1 MAGRDDENGSSPR
14 RVFGAMLR
22 YYRTRAGM
30 SQEQLGARV
39 YLSSDMIGKI
49 EQGQRTP
56 TEQFITACENIPE
69 LEANGALRELRDQ
82 LKGFLQQRAYPAW
95 FANWPDIEARAVSLK
110 NYQLAVVPG
119 LLQTE
124 DYARALLT
132 DRIGRNPDEVDDLV
146 AARMERQA
154 VLERERPPELW
165 VVIDE
170 AVLHRPVGGT
180 YVMRDQLSH
189 LTEMARTPSIVL
201 QVIPASVGVH
211 DGLPGAGFVI
221 AEFRDARPVA
231 YQETAVRGQVIEDDD
246 DVSVLASLWD
256 KLRAEALPRRAS
268 LDLVEDVRK
277 TWS

>member
-1 MAGRDDENGSSPR
+1 
-14 RVFGAMLR
+14 
-22 YYRTRAGM
+22 M

-82 LKGFLQQRAYPAW
+82 LKDFLQQRAYPGW
-95 FANWPDIEARAVSLK
+95 FANWPDIETRAVSLK

-132 DRIGRNPDEVDDLV
+132 DRIGRDPDEVDDLV
-146 AARMERQA
+146 AARMARQA
-154 VLERERPPELW
+154 VLERHKPPELW

-170 AVLHRPVGGT
+170 AVLHRPVGGA
-180 YVMRDQLSH
+180 YVMREQLSH
-189 LTEMARTPSIVL
+189 LTEMARRPSIVL
-201 QVIPASVGVH
+201 QVIRASVGVH

-246 DVSVLASLWD
+246 DVRILASLWD

>member
-1 MAGRDDENGSSPR
+1 
-14 RVFGAMLR
+14 
-22 YYRTRAGM
+22 M

-82 LKGFLQQRAYPAW
+82 LKDLLQQRAYPAW

-154 VLERERPPELW
+154 SL
-165 VVIDE
+165 
-170 AVLHRPVGGT
+170 G
-180 YVMRDQLSH
+180 
-189 LTEMARTPSIVL
+189 ARAAT
-201 QVIPASVGVH
+201 
-211 DGLPGAGFVI
+211 
-221 AEFRDARPVA
+221 
-231 YQETAVRGQVIEDDD
+231 
-246 DVSVLASLWD
+246 
-256 KLRAEALPRRAS
+256 
-268 LDLVEDVRK
+268 
-277 TWS
+277 

>member
-1 MAGRDDENGSSPR
+1 MAAKDDENGSSPR
-14 RVFGAMLR
+14 RVFGGMLR
-22 YYRTRAGM
+22 YYRSQAGL
-30 SQEQLGARV
+30 SQEQLGSRV
-39 YLSSDMIGKI
+39 FLSSDMIGKI

-56 TEQFITACENIPE
+56 TAQFIEACENVPE
-69 LEANGALRELRDQ
+69 LSANGALRELREQ
-82 LKGFLQQRAYPAW
+82 LSELLKQRAYPGW
-95 FANWPDIEARAVSLK
+95 FANWPDREAQAVCLK

-132 DRIGRNPDEVDDLV
+132 DRIGRSPDEVDDLV

-154 VLERERPPELW
+154 ILEREKPPELW

-170 AVLHRPVGGT
+170 AVLHRPVGGS
-180 YVMRDQLSH
+180 YVMRDQLAH
-189 LTEMARTPSIVL
+189 LADIARKPNIVL

-221 AEFRDARPVA
+221 AEFKAAPPVA
-231 YQETAVRGQVIEDDD
+231 YQETAVHGQVLEDDD
-246 DVSVLASLWD
+246 DVGVLTSLWD

>member
-39 YLSSDMIGKI
+39 YLSPDMIGKI

-56 TEQFITACENIPE
+56 TLQFIDACEAVPE
-69 LEANGALRELRDQ
+69 LEANGALRELREQ
-82 LKGFLQQRAYPAW
+82 LRDFLGKRAYPGW
-95 FANWPDIEARAVSLK
+95 FANWPDQEARAVCLK

-132 DRIGRNPDEVDDLV
+132 DRIGRDPDEVDDLV
-146 AARMERQA
+146 AARLERQA
-154 VLERERPPELW
+154 ILERSNAPELW

-189 LTEMARTPSIVL
+189 LIEAARRPKIVF

-221 AEFRDARPVA
+221 AEFRGAQPVA
-231 YQETAVRGQVIEDDD
+231 YQETAVRGQVIEDAD
-246 DVSVLASLWD
+246 DVGLLASLWD
-256 KLRAEALPRRAS
+256 RLRAEALPRRAS